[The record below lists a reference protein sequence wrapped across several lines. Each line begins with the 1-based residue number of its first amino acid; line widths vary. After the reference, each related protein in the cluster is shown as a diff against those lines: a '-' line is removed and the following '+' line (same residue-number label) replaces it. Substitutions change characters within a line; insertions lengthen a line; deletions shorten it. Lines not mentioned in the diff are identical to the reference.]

1 MAVVHVGVLFM
12 FQFFILGSDTE
23 PDHVLDETPVL
34 LHKHRWKFSRH
45 VIIVSVGSEFVS
57 EVLIVSSVSHRDS
70 DRQLLFLCVFI
81 DFLFFFL
88 LLPV

>member
-1 MAVVHVGVLFM
+1 ME
-12 FQFFILGSDTE
+12 IL
-23 PDHVLDETPVL
+23 LRL
-34 LHKHRWKFSRH
+34 
-45 VIIVSVGSEFVS
+45 IIVSVGSEFVS